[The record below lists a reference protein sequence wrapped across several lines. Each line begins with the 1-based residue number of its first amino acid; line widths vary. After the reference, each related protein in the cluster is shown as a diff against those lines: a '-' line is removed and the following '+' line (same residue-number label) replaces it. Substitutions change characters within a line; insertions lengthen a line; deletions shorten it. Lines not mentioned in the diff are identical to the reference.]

1 MKLKNLITPAKV
13 KNRFGILALF
23 CLDFISLFIIFH
35 AAVLLRR
42 TVLPLLFTGLPEYRY
57 QFGDY
62 WWIFAVWL
70 LIMLYEEGYSRRFA
84 VWDEVKFV
92 WKSAF
97 FSTVTILTMLFLMK
111 RGQEYSRILVG
122 TMFVLATAAFPLLR
136 LRAKKLLYA
145 AGLMRRKV
153 LIVGSGEA
161 ARSACSAITN
171 EPNMGYEIAGFVDD
185 APAAAEMGGHK
196 VHTGID
202 RIDRYIRSGD
212 IHDVVVAKPEL
223 PKETLVKLI
232 NIIQHK
238 AENTLFIPDISG
250 IAVSGTELR
259 HFFKEQTIIL
269 EIRNNLAQPLI
280 YATKRTI
287 DYISGAAILLAL
299 IVPMMI
305 IALLVR
311 STTKG
316 PAILRQERIGRKGRH
331 FMCYKFRTMYCD
343 AEERL
348 KDILEKDA
356 AAREEWRKYWK
367 LKNDPRVT
375 PVGEFLRK
383 TSLDELPQLLN
394 IVKGEMSL
402 VGPRPYLPREWPHIE
417 EESPTI
423 HALPPGITGLWQV
436 SGRNETS
443 NEYRIMLDG
452 WYVKNWNLWLDIMIV
467 LKTVGVVLKRE
478 GAR

>member
-1 MKLKNLITPAKV
+1 MFQKHLTPTKLKNRLGT
-13 KNRFGILALF
+13 LALF
-23 CLDFISLFIIFH
+23 GLDFAALFLIFH
-35 AAVLLRR
+35 AAVLLRKA
-42 TVLPLLFTGLPEYRY
+42 VLPRLISGLPEYYY
-57 QFGDY
+57 QVGGY

-84 VWDEVKFV
+84 LWDEVKFI

-97 FSTVTILTMLFLMK
+97 FSTVAILTMLFLMK
-111 RGQEYSRILVG
+111 RGQEYSRILVV
-122 TMFVLATAAFPLLR
+122 TMFILAAAFFPFIR
-136 LRAKKLLYA
+136 LWAKKLLYA
-145 AGLMRRKV
+145 SGLMLRKI
-153 LIVGSGEA
+153 LIIGSGEA
-161 ARSACSAITN
+161 ARSACSAIAN
-171 EPNMGYEIAGFVDD
+171 EPNLGYKITGFVDD
-185 APAAAEMGGHK
+185 APAVTEIEGYK
-196 VHTGID
+196 VHPGID
-202 RIDRYIRSGD
+202 KIERYIKTAD

-223 PKETLVKLI
+223 SREALTKLI
-232 NIIQHK
+232 NVIQHK

-259 HFFKEQTIIL
+259 HFFKEQIMMID
-269 EIRNNLAQPLI
+269 IRNNLSQPLI
-280 YATKRTI
+280 YAAKRTL
-287 DYISGAAILLAL
+287 DYITGFVVLVFLFVPLLLIAL
-299 IVPMMI
+299 IVK
-305 IALLVR
+305 L
-311 STTKG
+311 TTKG
-316 PAILRQERIGRKGRH
+316 PAILKQERLGRNGRL
-331 FMCYKFRTMYCD
+331 FGCYKFRTMYHD

-348 KDILEKDA
+348 KEILDRDPEAKK
-356 AAREEWRKYWK
+356 EWQEYWK

-375 PVGEFLRK
+375 PVGGFLRK

-402 VGPRPYLPREWPHIE
+402 VGPRPYLPREWPFIE

-443 NEYRIMLDG
+443 NEYRIMLDS
-452 WYVKNWNLWLDIMIV
+452 WYVKNWNLWLDIMII